1 MSRPLSQV
9 QLLRELQPD
18 IERNLAR
25 HTAAATDGG
34 HPGAPLPAV
43 GATPLPTAARSA
55 MITSFVTTPATPAF
69 LGRTG
74 HRVATNPWSTWLDGW
89 SAAKNRHIAFLREHL
104 VVGARVDSTALDR
117 ARANTMPVGIDSSLE
132 GANLLHWVAH
142 VTLQEMAAVVLHRNA
157 APVCGPTPT
166 GKGLARMAAADNL
179 HMRFYRDLC
188 GAAFELAPDQTIK
201 SVADVVMNFQMPG
214 STIPGI
220 RHHTSL
226 VVAHRIYDRRHHADD
241 VVGPVLQHWNV
252 FERNDFSGAGEQVRD
267 RIADFVDALTAR
279 ALDER
284 GAESPA
290 LVG

>member
-25 HTAAATDGG
+25 LTAATDDL
-34 HPGAPLPAV
+34 HPGDHLPAV
-43 GATPLPTAARSA
+43 GATPVPTAARSA
-55 MITSFVTTPATPAF
+55 MITSFLTTPVTPAF

-74 HRVATNPWSTWLDGW
+74 HRVPENPWSTWLDSW
-89 SAAKNRHIAFLREHL
+89 TAAKNGHIAFLREHL
-104 VVGARVDSTALDR
+104 VIGAGVDATALDR

-142 VTLQEMAAVVLHRNA
+142 VTLQEMAAAVLHRNA
-157 APVCGPTPT
+157 AQLCGPTPT
-166 GKGLARMAAADNL
+166 GKGLARIAEADNL
-179 HMRFYRDLC
+179 HMRFYRDMC

-226 VVAHRIYDRRHHADD
+226 VVEHRIYDRRHHADD
-241 VVGPVLQHWNV
+241 VVGPVLQHWNI
-252 FERNDFSGAGEQVRD
+252 FERNDLTAAGERARD
-267 RIADFVDALTAR
+267 RIATFVDASRCSL
-279 ALDER
+279 
-284 GAESPA
+284 PA
-290 LVG
+290 TVA